1 MARLFAGTSGFAYAQ
16 WKPQFYTAKLP
27 AAKFL
32 AHYAQRLNA
41 VEINYTFRHMPSVK
55 TLENWV
61 AATPPGF
68 VFALKGH
75 MRITHIMRL
84 KNAAE
89 ATSVFLKS
97 IDPLR
102 ASRRLGPVLFQ
113 LPPQMK
119 CDVDLLAAFLENLPD
134 DLRYAFEFRHTSWL
148 VDEVYRLLERRNIS
162 LCVAESEKLEVPDVV
177 TADFVYYRLRKPE
190 YTADD
195 VDAIATRARELL
207 AQGKDLFLMFKHE
220 DTPEGALNA
229 EVVLRKAG
237 ISPLAKPPSD
247 PPEPLVAPE

>member
-1 MARLFAGTSGFAYAQ
+1 MARLFAGTSGFAYPK
-16 WKPQFYTAKLP
+16 WKPLFYPAKLP
-27 AAKFL
+27 ANKFL
-32 AHYAQRLNA
+32 EHYGQRLNS
-41 VEINYTFRHMPSVK
+41 VEINYTFRRMPAAA

-89 ATSVFLKS
+89 ATGTFLRA

-102 ASRRLGPVLFQ
+102 AARRLGPVLFQ
-113 LPPQMK
+113 LPPQMR
-119 CDVDLLAAFLENLPD
+119 CDLDVLRTFLDLLPD
-134 DLRYAFEFRHTSWL
+134 DLRFAFEFRHTSWL
-148 VDEVYRLLERRNIS
+148 VDEVYRLLEQRHIS
-162 LCVAESEKLEVPDVV
+162 LCVAESEKLEVPEVI

-195 VDAIATRARELL
+195 IESIAARARELL

-220 DTPEGALNA
+220 ETPDGALHA
-229 EVVLRKAG
+229 EEVLRKVAG
-237 ISPLAKPPSD
+237 
-247 PPEPLVAPE
+247 